1 MEKSKNIII
10 SCIYRTPGTSIEIFT
25 NWIDSM
31 FSKFCNKVVVFCGD
45 FNIDLLNPSNY
56 SAIDTFINT
65 MYSVSLFP
73 KITRPSR
80 ITSYSATL
88 IDNIFT
94 NHIEN
99 KSESGLLIKDITDHL
114 PVFVVYNGNYK
125 ITRADRPKQYKR
137 TRTEE
142 SIKLLNNDLGELQ
155 WEVVYEKGDSN
166 SAYDTFMRIVKT
178 LYDKN
183 CPVKEW
189 NCKKNYTSCPWIT
202 F

>member
-31 FSKFCNKVVVFCGD
+31 FSKFCNKVVFVCGD

-142 SIKLLNNDLGELQ
+142 SIKLLNNDLGSCNGRWYMKRVIQ
-155 WEVVYEKGDSN
+155 
-166 SAYDTFMRIVKT
+166 IVLT
-178 LYDKN
+178 
-183 CPVKEW
+183 
-189 NCKKNYTSCPWIT
+189 THS
-202 F
+202 